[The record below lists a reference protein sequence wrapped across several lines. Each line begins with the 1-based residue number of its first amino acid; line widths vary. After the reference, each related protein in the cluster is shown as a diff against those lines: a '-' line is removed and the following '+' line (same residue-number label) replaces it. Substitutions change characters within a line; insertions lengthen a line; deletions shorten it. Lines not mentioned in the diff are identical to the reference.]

1 MALTGLAAEVTKPM
15 VQVLLLERDPGI
27 LDKTMEDPEDPQPV
41 FDVYVRQVTAEVVA
55 IVGTHVKGD
64 ARELALQCIAY
75 GVGSV
80 IEYAE
85 FPEEQSAGDSGRGWY
100 LHQRFKELKEMLR
113 TLPSS
118 GDGGGGTGISRA
130 RSPKPRPY
138 PDPIRWG

>member
-15 VQVLLLERDPGI
+15 VQALLLVRDSDV
-27 LDKTMEDPEDPQPV
+27 LDNTMGDPAHPEPV
-41 FDVYVRQVTAEVVA
+41 FDVYVRQVAAEVVA

-75 GVGSV
+75 GVGST
-80 IEYAE
+80 IEYAF
-85 FPEEQSAGDSGRGWY
+85 FPEQQSAGDTGRGWY
-100 LHQRFKELKEMLR
+100 LHKRFTELKDQLR
-113 TLPSS
+113 TIPSS
-118 GDGGGGTGISRA
+118 GDGGAGAGISRS